1 MKNNKEKN
9 QIATSEALN
18 LDPETRGILQ
28 TVSDR
33 LDKTP
38 TGIIKEAVYSIDRL
52 FSWNNSDGNSNNKE
66 NLALTFD
73 STIKHLH
80 LLPQIAESVSL
91 LSGRDTDV
99 VNKMLYVLV

>member
-38 TGIIKEAVYSIDRL
+38 TEIIKEPYI
-52 FSWNNSDGNSNNKE
+52 
-66 NLALTFD
+66 
-73 STIKHLH
+73 
-80 LLPQIAESVSL
+80 Q
-91 LSGRDTDV
+91 
-99 VNKMLYVLV
+99 